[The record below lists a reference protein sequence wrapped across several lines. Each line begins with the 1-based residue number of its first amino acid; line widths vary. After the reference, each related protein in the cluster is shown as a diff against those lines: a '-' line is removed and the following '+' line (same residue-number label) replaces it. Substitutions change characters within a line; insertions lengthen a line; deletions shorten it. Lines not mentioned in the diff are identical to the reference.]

1 MLRLASAQSLITA
14 DPHRNGEHIR
24 ALMREA
30 HAAGARL
37 VHFPEGALSG
47 YVKSEI
53 HNWNDVD
60 WDLVRREL
68 DLIARLAGRLGIWTV
83 LGCNH
88 PGESAQRPYNSLV
101 VISDGGDVVGRYDKR
116 CCSFTELSDWYTP
129 GRSPLVFEVDGFRFG
144 CAICIEV
151 QFPEIFLEYERLD
164 ADCVLFSAYS
174 DEPMFG
180 LLARAHAETSC
191 LWVSVSNPA
200 QCSGRGGLASCL
212 IGPDGDVIGH
222 CPEEGGPAIVLA
234 DLDRDDPRFAVPL
247 QKARPWRRSARERY
261 FGLRG

>member
-1 MLRLASAQSLITA
+1 MVRIATAQSLIAA
-14 DPHRNGEHIR
+14 DPRRNGEHIR
-24 ALMREA
+24 ELMRRA
-30 HAAGARL
+30 RAAGARL

-47 YVKSEI
+47 YVKAQI
-53 HNWNDVD
+53 HDWNEVD

-68 DLIARLAGRLGIWTV
+68 DLTARLSGELGIWTV

-151 QFPEIFLEYERLD
+151 QFPEMFLEYERLD
-164 ADCVLFSAYS
+164 ADCVLFSVYS
-174 DEPMFG
+174 DDPMFA
-180 LLARAHAETSC
+180 LLARAHAETTC
-191 LWVSVSNPA
+191 QWVSLSNPA

-212 IGPDGDVIGH
+212 IGPDGGVIGRCH
-222 CPEEGGPAIVLA
+222 EEGEPAIVVT
-234 DLDRDDPRFAVPL
+234 DLDRDDPCFAVPL

-261 FGLRG
+261 FRVSG